1 MKKEYESPDFE
12 LTVFSFQDILQDGTK
27 PLLVSDNE
35 HGGNDKQSSRNG
47 CFALPGGYL

>member
-1 MKKEYESPDFE
+1 MKKEYASPDFE

-35 HGGNDKQSSRNG
+35 NGGNDNNDDNNDDW
-47 CFALPGGYL
+47 

>member
-27 PLLVSDNE
+27 PLLVSENE
-35 HGGNDKQSSRNG
+35 NGGNDNKDDDNG
-47 CFALPGGYL
+47 EW